1 MRLLLAEDEE
11 DLSRALVAVLKHNNY
26 SVDAVYDGAEALD
39 YIESSDNYDGVILD
53 IMMPKMDGITVLKTI
68 RSHGNSVPVLMLTAK
83 AEIDD
88 RVEGLDSGAD
98 DYLTKPFSMKEL
110 MARIRAMTRRKAD
123 TTDSVLTF
131 GDITL
136 DRSTYILT
144 GPASINNTCS
154 IENSGLHTDTNNM
167 DNGNQNSKI
176 KENNTVDGQVS
187 ENQSVGN
194 QSAGNQGVG
203 NQSAGNQGVGNQSAG
218 NQINGIRLANKEYQ
232 MLEMLMTNPGQIIS
246 ADQFMDRIWGYDS
259 EAEQNVV
266 WVYISYLRKKLVSVG
281 SAAQIKATR
290 GVGYSII

>member
-11 DLSRALVAVLKHNNY
+11 VLSRALVAVLKHNNY

-136 DRSTYILT
+136 VRSTYILT

-187 ENQSVGN
+187 ENQSVGTQSVEN
-194 QSAGNQGVG
+194 QSVG
-203 NQSAGNQGVGNQSAG
+203 TQSVGTQSAG

-266 WVYISYLRKKLVSVG
+266 WVYISYLRKKLASVG

-290 GVGYSII
+290 GVGYSIIY